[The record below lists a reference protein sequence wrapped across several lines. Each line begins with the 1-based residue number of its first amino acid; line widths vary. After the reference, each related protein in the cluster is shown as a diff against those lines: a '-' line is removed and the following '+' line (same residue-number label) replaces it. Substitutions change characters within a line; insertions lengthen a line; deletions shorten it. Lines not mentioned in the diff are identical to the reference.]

1 METKTEKKFY
11 YWSFEMAKVNRW
23 FDRMIVGTISS
34 LLLTIILLLVDF
46 FQIPYILT
54 GILPYVIKLGL
65 VAIPFFFAGIFVMYH
80 RREKIKIGYVRA
92 KSELIGEISAL
103 AGVEKIA
110 Q

>member
-1 METKTEKKFY
+1 METKKEKKFY
-11 YWSFEMAKVNRW
+11 YWSFELAKVNRW
-23 FDRMIVGTISS
+23 LDRMIVGTLTS

-46 FQIPYILT
+46 FEIPYILT

-65 VAIPFFFAGIFVMYH
+65 VAIPIFFAGIFVAYH
-80 RREKIKIGYVRA
+80 RREKIKIGYARA

-103 AGVEKIA
+103 VGVEKIV

>member
-1 METKTEKKFY
+1 
-11 YWSFEMAKVNRW
+11 
-23 FDRMIVGTISS
+23 
-34 LLLTIILLLVDF
+34 LTVVFLVVYF

-65 VAIPFFFAGIFVMYH
+65 VAIPIFFAGIFVAYH
-80 RREKIKIGYVRA
+80 RREKIKIGYARA

-103 AGVEKIA
+103 AGVENIA